1 MVLRLVRTPAPA
13 SASSRYAQ
21 RVNIAVVTD
30 STASLPEDLCREH
43 GILVVPLYVVVNGK
57 ERAEGEGGD
66 SAWVVEAL
74 RDKAD
79 VSTSRPAPAAFLR
92 AYEEAAKGG
101 AEAIISVHL
110 SGSLSGT
117 VDSARSA
124 ALESPVPVHVVDSRS
139 IGMALGLA
147 AVGATRD
154 AAEGRGVED
163 VVERMERRLGASS
176 IRLLVHSLERL
187 RRGGRIGGAT
197 ALLGSALAVK
207 PLLHVDDG
215 EVQPLERVR
224 TANRAIARLQAL
236 TEEQCAHLPDWADG
250 VEIAV
255 QQIDADE
262 RAATLAEA
270 LTRSLGDREGARVET
285 TTLSAVVAAH
295 VGLGTIGVTVLPRVR
310 D

>member
-1 MVLRLVRTPAPA
+1 M
-13 SASSRYAQ
+13 
-21 RVNIAVVTD
+21 NIAVVTD

-66 SAWVVEAL
+66 PAWVVEAL

-79 VSTSRPAPAAFLR
+79 VSTSRPSPAAFLR

-124 ALESPVPVHVVDSRS
+124 ALESPVPVHVIDSRS
-139 IGMALGLA
+139 IGMAVGLA

-154 AAEGRGVED
+154 AADGRGVED

-197 ALLGSALAVK
+197 ALLGSALAIK
-207 PLLHVDDG
+207 PVLHVEDG
-215 EVQPLERVR
+215 QVQPLERVR
-224 TANRAIARLQAL
+224 TASRAIARLQAL
-236 TEEQCAHLPDWADG
+236 TEEQCADLPDWADG

-262 RAATLAEA
+262 RAAALADA
-270 LTRSLGDREGARVET
+270 LTHSLGDREGAQVET

-295 VGLGTIGVTVLPRVR
+295 VGLGAIGVAVLPRLR

>member
-1 MVLRLVRTPAPA
+1 MT
-13 SASSRYAQ
+13 
-21 RVNIAVVTD
+21 IAVVTD
-30 STASLPEDLCREH
+30 STASLPEDLCRER
-43 GILVVPLYVVVNGK
+43 GIFVVPLYVVVNGK

-66 SAWVVEAL
+66 PAWVVEAL

-79 VSTSRPAPAAFLR
+79 ISTSRPSPAAFLR
-92 AYEEAAKGG
+92 AYEQAAKGG
-101 AEAIISVHL
+101 AEAIVSVHL
-110 SGSLSGT
+110 SGTLSGT

-124 ALESPVPVHVVDSRS
+124 ALEAPVPVHVVDSRS
-139 IGMALGLA
+139 IGMAVGLA

-154 AAEGRGVED
+154 AAEGRTVED

-207 PLLHVDDG
+207 PVLHVQDG

-224 TANRAIARLQAL
+224 TASRAIARLQAL
-236 TEEQCAHLPDWADG
+236 TEESCAGLPDWSDG

-262 RAATLAEA
+262 RATTLAEA
-270 LTRSLGDREGARVET
+270 LTTSLGDRVET

-295 VGLGTIGVTVLPRVR
+295 VGLGTIGVAVLPRLR

>member
-1 MVLRLVRTPAPA
+1 MT
-13 SASSRYAQ
+13 
-21 RVNIAVVTD
+21 IAVVTD
-30 STASLPEDLCREH
+30 STASLTQDLCREH
-43 GILVVPLYVVVNGK
+43 GIRVVPLHVVVDGR

-66 SAWVVEAL
+66 PAWVVEAL
-74 RDKAD
+74 RRKAD
-79 VSTSRPAPAAFLR
+79 VSTSRPAPATFLR
-92 AYEEAAKGG
+92 TYEEAAKGG

-117 VDSARSA
+117 ADSARSA

-139 IGMALGLA
+139 IGMVVGFA

-154 AAEGRGVED
+154 AAAGRDVAE
-163 VVERMERRLGASS
+163 VVERMERRLGGSS
-176 IRLLVHSLERL
+176 VRLLVHTLERL
-187 RRGGRIGGAT
+187 RRGGRIGGAA

-207 PLLHVDDG
+207 PVLHVEDG
-215 EVQPLERVR
+215 QVEPLERVR
-224 TANRAIARLQAL
+224 TASRAIARLQAL
-236 TEEQCAHLPDWADG
+236 TEADCADLPEWADG

-262 RAATLAEA
+262 RADGLADA
-270 LTRSLGDREGARVET
+270 LTDSLGDAAGPVET

-295 VGLGTIGVTVLPRVR
+295 VGLGTIGVALVPRLR